1 MQSCLLLPQNK
12 AHMGIGFLEMG
23 EVCPGKRDH
32 SRGNATGLVFS
43 SGSGYLGGGDLEMR
57 LGANRTRALP
67 SDEVSG
73 LADFGML

>member
-1 MQSCLLLPQNK
+1 MLLPRNE
-12 AHMGIGFLEMG
+12 ARIGIGCLEMG
-23 EVCPGKRDH
+23 EVCPGKRGH

-67 SDEVSG
+67 FDAVSG
-73 LADFGML
+73 LADFAML